1 MKEAVSMKNLLFHEI
16 HQRSRLSIKEVNETL
31 KEFSLYS
38 SQWSILFCLKQFGSM
53 TQTEIWQYMNVEA
66 PTVTRT
72 LTKLE
77 QSGWIVRL
85 QGKDKRERIVQLS
98 EEAERIVPEIEK
110 RILEVESEL
119 VSSLSEEEQEEL
131 IRLLKKIGEKQS
143 GKGEHLG

>member
-1 MKEAVSMKNLLFHEI
+1 MKNLLFHEI